1 MVSNYVIVTIK
12 LYLDAGNGEYII
24 VWNFGRRIVSG
35 FEVRSGDP
43 RFAERKKIYRKS
55 TIKPPS
61 QISPLLLICTLLLCR
76 VESLPRLY

>member
-1 MVSNYVIVTIK
+1 MVSNYVIMTIK

-43 RFAERKKIYRKS
+43 RFAERKKI
-55 TIKPPS
+55 P
-61 QISPLLLICTLLLCR
+61 
-76 VESLPRLY
+76 